1 MCDFFKLSDCRV
13 FLKAVLNLNVDER
26 FDSTQ
31 IQLSGWASM
40 QPITRPRGFAQQKY
54 TIENC
59 LPQLLHGTRP
69 STPIPCEESGC
80 PMVLTSPY
88 PLMQPIGGVHTLH
101 HPHAST
107 GSHIVTMHVQ
117 QQPTDSVRHHH
128 HPHTVRQAYT
138 QTPPDSVLEH
148 TSVMSTGQT
157 YNPQVIQGVNPQLH
171 SHGQQV
177 GGHTTYMPAKRP
189 LVAKI
194 GAAGRRIADA
204 VKQVGHHSR
213 GHSAA
218 NSRHGSAGSSKS
230 IVS

>member
-1 MCDFFKLSDCRV
+1 M
-13 FLKAVLNLNVDER
+13 LNLNVEER

-69 STPIPCEESGC
+69 STPFPCEESGC
-80 PMVLTSPY
+80 PRVLTSPY
-88 PLMQPIGGVHTLH
+88 PLMQPIGCGPAFH
-101 HPHAST
+101 HPHSSP
-107 GSHIVTMHVQ
+107 GSHVVTMHVH
-117 QQPTDSVRHHH
+117 QQPIDSTHHH
-128 HPHTVRQAYT
+128 SHAVRQAYT
-138 QTPPDSVLEH
+138 QIPSDSVTER
-148 TSVMSTGQT
+148 TSATSTGPSYT
-157 YNPQVIQGVNPQLH
+157 PQVMQGVNPQLH

-177 GGHTTYMPAKRP
+177 GGQTYTPAKRP

-204 VKQVGHHSR
+204 VKQVGHHHNK

>member
-1 MCDFFKLSDCRV
+1 M
-13 FLKAVLNLNVDER
+13 LNLNVEER

-40 QPITRPRGFAQQKY
+40 QPITRPRSFSQQKY

-59 LPQLLHGTRP
+59 LPQLLHRTRP
-69 STPIPCEESGC
+69 STPCEESGC

-88 PLMQPIGGVHTLH
+88 PLMQPIGCGHNFH
-101 HPHAST
+101 HPLSST
-107 GSHIVTMHVQ
+107 GSHVVTMHIHQ
-117 QQPTDSVRHHH
+117 EPADSVHHH
-128 HPHTVRQAYT
+128 HSHAVRQAYT
-138 QTPPDSVLEH
+138 QIPSNSVAEH
-148 TSVMSTGQT
+148 TSTTSTGPA
-157 YNPQVIQGVNPQLH
+157 YPPQAMQGVNPQLH
-171 SHGQQV
+171 SHGQQI
-177 GGHTTYMPAKRP
+177 GGQMQTYTQAKRP

-204 VKQVGHHSR
+204 VKQVGHHSK
-213 GHSAA
+213 GHSVT